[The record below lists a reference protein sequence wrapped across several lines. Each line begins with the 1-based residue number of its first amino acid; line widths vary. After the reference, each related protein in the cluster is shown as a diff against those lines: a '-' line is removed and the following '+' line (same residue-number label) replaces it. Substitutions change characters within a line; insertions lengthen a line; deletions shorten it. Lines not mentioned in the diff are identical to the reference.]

1 LNKVIFG
8 TNWIVQAEYGGF
20 DQALATGIYKDHGL
34 DVSVKMGRLQV
45 PGCTQLLMGSGVGFF
60 MGRTYAVVTG
70 KRERGAAGRRVLQSR
85 SVSLDKDTKDT
96 FAQRLAEK
104 SRGFQRDFA

>member
-34 DVSVKMGRLQV
+34 DVSVKMGRLQF
-45 PGCTQLLMGSGVGFF
+45 PGCTQLLMGSGVDFF
-60 MGRTYAVVTG
+60 MSYGMNAVNVI
-70 KRERGAAGRRVLQSR
+70 
-85 SVSLDKDTKDT
+85 
-96 FAQRLAEK
+96 AQEFPKLR
-104 SRGFQRDFA
+104 